1 MVKKINKSTEQGASA
16 PAPTIPG
23 RRSQRVADRAAGG
36 SAAPSQPTPAASTAA
51 TVPAAVNTTATTTTA
66 ITATATNTTVT
77 TAIAAPATAA
87 TTAATGPAAT
97 DNSVTTT
104 NTLSTEQTETSQP
117 GPQATKAVHTQA
129 TPNVETAQNQS
140 GSDLTP
146 NTDAQQTATQSQAA
160 TGNAETAANASSTVI
175 QPAAQ
180 DAGARIVRVT
190 AFGKPTIPQ
199 EARILDLEPSLRMIP
214 KGAVRQE
221 LSFEPAPNT
230 FTRARHREYI
240 KAFQTDPKNF
250 GAIGEAMQMSAAESR
265 NYYYATKWTAAP
277 SSYKKP
283 SKAAGKSGKKAAKQ
297 AGKEARKAAESKAAE
312 EAGEEPGD
320 DSEPQSEDEPEA
332 AVEEV
337 DVHLPPYELTSEEIE
352 TYNKLFPLS
361 TPPPAN
367 VLAEAISSPL
377 APSRNELTP
386 EELKKLRPKELVTYN
401 KGLEKDNKLVPLP
414 TPPQAKVLAK
424 AISSLPA
431 LPTVEEEATNSAG
444 ASPDITKATKSKP
457 KGAGPQV
464 PKQTG
469 SSGNGTGDESGED
482 SDDDKPQGGSKV
494 RNQKSAKS
502 PPKAAESPPAP
513 PRSDRSTSTTNTE
526 DLYKM
531 PSPRPSQQ
539 KAAAASKGASTDNTK
554 PSGGSQSQDKKSS
567 KNPPKADASRA
578 PPGYTPTNE
587 NATESDVES
596 RDSSGNA
603 KPSGSASAGKRKRD
617 PSKSDATESR
627 PAKKTRTA
635 DTKTNDDTKGSK
647 RKSTKKLTKKSTQR
661 DDRFDEEDP
670 SLTRLTVEEE
680 PLTTDWSAAVVGGR
694 LLEDGTD
701 QLEKLKVVYIDKKTQ
716 KKVRAVYSNGTP
728 KDWNDQAVITLI
740 NKWRSQR
747 HRRGPEET
755 NRPARDPWSDKE
767 VALLRRI
774 HAENPGISPSAA
786 YARFNA
792 ESTGSDRSQDAV
804 NTKWSNLVKKDTAN
818 NAPSTV
824 TKGAPS
830 NKSGLKLRLPNFKS
844 PAEDQEEEEEEKE
857 EEEEEEDDDD
867 DNVEGEEEQ
876 EDNDVEGE
884 EEEEEIAANDETEGD
899 TEVEQG
905 HKTEDDANTESG
917 SEIETEEASATES
930 ESTSGSGKRKRG
942 GTPEDIPSGKRRK
955 S

>member
-1 MVKKINKSTEQGASA
+1 MVKKINESTRQGAST

-23 RRSQRVADRAAGG
+23 RRSQRVANRATGG
-36 SAAPSQPTPAASTAA
+36 SAAPSQPTAAASTAA
-51 TVPAAVNTTATTTTA
+51 TIPAAVNTTATPTTA

-77 TAIAAPATAA
+77 AAIAAPATAA

-97 DNSVTTT
+97 DNSVTAT
-104 NTLSTEQTETSQP
+104 NILSTEQTETSQP

-129 TPNVETAQNQS
+129 TPDVETAQHQS

-190 AFGKPTIPQ
+190 AFGKPTFPQ
-199 EARILDLEPSLRMIP
+199 EARVPDLEPSLRMIP

-277 SSYKKP
+277 TSYKKP
-283 SKAAGKSGKKAAKQ
+283 SKAAGKSEKKAAKQ
-297 AGKEARKAAESKAAE
+297 AGKQTRKAAKSKAAE

-320 DSEPQSEDEPEA
+320 DSEPESEDEPEA
-332 AVEEV
+332 VVEEV
-337 DVHLPPYELTSEEIE
+337 DVHLPPYELTSEEFE
-352 TYNKLFPLS
+352 TYNKLFPPP

-367 VLAEAISSPL
+367 VLAEAISSPP
-377 APSRNELTP
+377 APSRNELTA
-386 EELKKLRPKELVTYN
+386 EELKKLKPKEREAYN
-401 KGLEKDNKLVPLP
+401 KALEKDNIELEKYNKHDPLL
-414 TPPQAKVLAK
+414 TPPPAKLLAK

-431 LPTVEEEATNSAG
+431 LPVVEEEAANSAG
-444 ASPDITKATKSKP
+444 PSPDTAKATKSKP

-464 PKQTG
+464 PKQTD
-469 SSGNGTGDESGED
+469 SSGNGTDDESGED
-482 SDDDKPQGGSKV
+482 SDDDEPPGGSKV
-494 RNQKSAKS
+494 RDQESAKS
-502 PPKAAESPPAP
+502 PPKAAGSPPAP

-539 KAAAASKGASTDNTK
+539 TAPAASKEASTDNTK
-554 PSGGSQSQDKKSS
+554 PSGGSQSQNKRSS
-567 KNPPKADASRA
+567 KSPPKADASRA
-578 PPGYTPTNE
+578 PPGYKPTNE
-587 NATESDVES
+587 NATESDDES

-603 KPSGSASAGKRKRD
+603 KSSGSASAGKRKRD
-617 PSKSDATESR
+617 LSKSDATESR

-635 DTKTNDDTKGSK
+635 DTKTNDDTKGPK
-647 RKSTKKLTKKSTQR
+647 RKSTKKSTKKPTQR
-661 DDRFDEEDP
+661 DNRFDEEDP
-670 SLTRLTVEEE
+670 SLTRLTVEDE
-680 PLTTDWSAAVVGGR
+680 PLTTDWSPAVVGGR
-694 LLEDGTD
+694 FLEDGTD
-701 QLEKLKVVYIDKKTQ
+701 QLEKLKVVYVDKKTQ
-716 KKVRAVYSNGTP
+716 KKVRAVYTNGTP

-755 NRPARDPWSDKE
+755 NRPARDPWSDGE

-786 YARFNA
+786 YAKFNA

-844 PAEDQEEEEEEKE
+844 PAEDQEEEQEEKE
-857 EEEEEEDDDD
+857 KEEEDDDD
-867 DNVEGEEEQ
+867 N
-876 EDNDVEGE
+876 VEGE